1 MQMYNF
7 PSLAELKFLVPPL
20 IQVIRMIFEELA
32 VLNVDNVYKKTGQTV
47 FIEFILI
54 FRLKTSDSHLWGHLN
69 VLKV

>member
-32 VLNVDNVYKKTGQTV
+32 VLNVDNVYKKLVRQ
-47 FIEFILI
+47 FSLNLFS
-54 FRLKTSDSHLWGHLN
+54 FFDLKLQIHTYGAT
-69 VLKV
+69 